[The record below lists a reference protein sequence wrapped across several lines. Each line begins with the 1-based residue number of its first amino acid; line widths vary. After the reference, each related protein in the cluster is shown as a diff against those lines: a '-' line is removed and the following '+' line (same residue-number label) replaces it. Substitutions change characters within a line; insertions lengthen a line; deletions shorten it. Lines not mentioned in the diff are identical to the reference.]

1 MVLGKALLHATPN
14 GRAAIVHAVL
24 GDRGLIAAMA
34 QTRHGHLAV
43 QLILSSADRLGAR
56 EAELQ
61 LLEVLMELQVPAEQ
75 QLATELPLLL
85 LLQEEL
91 AEDKEAEE
99 AELELEEAGLSRL
112 RSLMLGLA
120 TPSLP

>member
-1 MVLGKALLHATPN
+1 M
-14 GRAAIVHAVL
+14 
-24 GDRGLIAAMA
+24 
-34 QTRHGHLAV
+34 
-43 QLILSSADRLGAR
+43 

-61 LLEVLMELQVPAEQ
+61 LEEVLMELQVPAEQ
-75 QLATELPLLL
+75 QLWLLPELLEL

-91 AEDKEAEE
+91 AEDKFEAEE
-99 AELELEEAGLSRL
+99 AEQLELEEAGLSRL

>member
-1 MVLGKALLHATPN
+1 MTGVAVPLL
-14 GRAAIVHAVL
+14 
-24 GDRGLIAAMA
+24 
-34 QTRHGHLAV
+34 
-43 QLILSSADRLGAR
+43 

-75 QLATELPLLL
+75 QLWLLPELLEL

-91 AEDKEAEE
+91 AEDKFEAEE
-99 AELELEEAGLSRL
+99 AEQLELEEAGLSRL

>member
-1 MVLGKALLHATPN
+1 MTGVAVPLL
-14 GRAAIVHAVL
+14 
-24 GDRGLIAAMA
+24 
-34 QTRHGHLAV
+34 
-43 QLILSSADRLGAR
+43 

>member
-1 MVLGKALLHATPN
+1 MTGVAVPLL
-14 GRAAIVHAVL
+14 
-24 GDRGLIAAMA
+24 
-34 QTRHGHLAV
+34 
-43 QLILSSADRLGAR
+43 

-61 LLEVLMELQVPAEQ
+61 LEEVLMELQVPAEQ
-75 QLATELPLLL
+75 QLWLLPELLEL

-91 AEDKEAEE
+91 AEDKFEAEE
-99 AELELEEAGLSRL
+99 AEQLELEEAGLSRL

>member
-1 MVLGKALLHATPN
+1 MTGVAFPLL
-14 GRAAIVHAVL
+14 
-24 GDRGLIAAMA
+24 
-34 QTRHGHLAV
+34 
-43 QLILSSADRLGAR
+43 

-61 LLEVLMELQVPAEQ
+61 LEEVLMELQVPAEQ
-75 QLATELPLLL
+75 QLWLLPELLEL

-91 AEDKEAEE
+91 AEDKFEAEE
-99 AELELEEAGLSRL
+99 AEQLELEEAGLSRL